1 MPYQLLFISNLPMF
15 QQTAQIQ
22 GHTQLGTFRIT
33 SVSFAPAFICLKTVY
48 PQTLCL
54 IYRCDS
60 RLFRHN
66 VIEGFSCQ

>member
-33 SVSFAPAFICLKTVY
+33 SCLFCSCLYMSENSLFPNTVSYLQV
-48 PQTLCL
+48 
-54 IYRCDS
+54 
-60 RLFRHN
+60 
-66 VIEGFSCQ
+66 